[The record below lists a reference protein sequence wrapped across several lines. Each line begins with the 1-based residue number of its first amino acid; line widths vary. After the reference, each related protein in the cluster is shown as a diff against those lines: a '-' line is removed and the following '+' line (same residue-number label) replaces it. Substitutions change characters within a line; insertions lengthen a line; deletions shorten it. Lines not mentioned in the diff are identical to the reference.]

1 MSMYVVLLND
11 SQLAEVEG
19 YLLERGVPI
28 YRLEELNPF
37 SEELVDAFQAK
48 LDRVREKYF
57 PESKPVEYRDA
68 VRVLRWAGGNPN
80 HEAIKALIQLSRSFQ
95 YKTGTP
101 LKVFGRNLLRL
112 IEGRTTTEIIEWA
125 ANERGQA
132 SVASVVT
139 RPSRSTPE
147 AVSGGVNGNGS
158 HDPVDRVRRA
168 AKKYAAKPK
177 PAPNDSPSLD
187 DPFSDDDAE
196 DSDL

>member
-1 MSMYVVLLND
+1 MYVVLLND

-37 SEELVDAFQAK
+37 SEEMVDEFQAK

-57 PESKPVEYRDA
+57 PHSKPVEYRDA

-95 YKTGTP
+95 NKTGTP

-112 IEGRTTTEIIEWA
+112 IDGRTTSEIIEWA

-132 SVASVVT
+132 SVASVAT
-139 RPSRSTPE
+139 RPSRSAAET
-147 AVSGGVNGNGS
+147 VNGNVNGHGS
-158 HDPVDRVRRA
+158 QDPVERVRRA

-177 PAPNDSPSLD
+177 PVPEDSASLE
-187 DPFSDDDAE
+187 DPFSDDDE
-196 DSDL
+196 EGLDL

>member
-1 MSMYVVLLND
+1 MYVVLLND

-37 SEELVDAFQAK
+37 SEELVDEFQAK
-48 LDRVREKYF
+48 LDRVRERYF

-95 YKTGTP
+95 NKTGTP

-112 IEGRTTTEIIEWA
+112 IEGRTTSEIIEWA
-125 ANERGQA
+125 ASERGRA
-132 SVASVVT
+132 SEVSVAT
-139 RPSRSTPE
+139 RPSRTST
-147 AVSGGVNGNGS
+147 ATANGTANGNGS
-158 HDPVDRVRRA
+158 HDPVERVRRA

-177 PAPNDSPSLD
+177 PAPQDPAGSD
-187 DPFSDDDAE
+187 DPFSDDDGE
-196 DSDL
+196 GLDL